1 MVNDPGTS
9 LLSKFIVQKL
19 DEVALR
25 YEQCDEWEM
34 VEITHRLPE
43 WQRNDPGESS
53 KEIPLA
59 HILEAVGRSD
69 DLGKI
74 IARARQDDYASDFFC
89 GSSET
94 ARP

>member
-59 HILEAVGRSD
+59 HILEAVGKER
-69 DLGKI
+69 
-74 IARARQDDYASDFFC
+74 
-89 GSSET
+89 
-94 ARP
+94 